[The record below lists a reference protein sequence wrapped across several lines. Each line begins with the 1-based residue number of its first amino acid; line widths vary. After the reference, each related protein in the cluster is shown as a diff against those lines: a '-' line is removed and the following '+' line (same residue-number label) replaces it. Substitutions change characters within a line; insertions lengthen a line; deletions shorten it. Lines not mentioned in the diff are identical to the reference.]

1 MIEAVGPSTRGVAGC
16 TFHSVPAPPGVVML
30 APQAIPRNASQGLK
44 AKGRAKEGKSGK
56 PGAAKGHY
64 ESRGPVG
71 SGQSE
76 GRAA

>member
-1 MIEAVGPSTRGVAGC
+1 MV
-16 TFHSVPAPPGVVML
+16 L
-30 APQAIPRNASQGLK
+30 RNASQGLK